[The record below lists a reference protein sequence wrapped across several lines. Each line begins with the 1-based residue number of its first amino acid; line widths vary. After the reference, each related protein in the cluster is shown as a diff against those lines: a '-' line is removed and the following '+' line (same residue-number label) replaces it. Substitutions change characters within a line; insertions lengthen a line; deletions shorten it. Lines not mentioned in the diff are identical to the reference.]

1 MCLDCRLIVID
12 HHTEDVYLLA
22 LVDASQAG
30 SNQLAQTWLHGTHAS
45 IQQLQ
50 QALAKTQEAAAAA
63 SAADAA
69 LRSRSVMEASSAP
82 TSAAAA
88 ESMTDG
94 MQRTSSNS
102 STLSHMSSSHQ
113 GEDMHVADVL
123 GQSRDQCLKV

>member
-1 MCLDCRLIVID
+1 MCLYCRLIVID

-22 LVDASQAG
+22 LVDSSQLH
-30 SNQLAQTWLHGTHAS
+30 SDQLAETWLHETHAS

-50 QALAKTQEAAAAA
+50 HALAKTQEAAAAA
-63 SAADAA
+63 SAAEAA

-82 TSAAAA
+82 ASAAAVEA
-88 ESMTDG
+88 MADG

-113 GEDMHVADVL
+113 CEDRHILVLADFL
-123 GQSRDQCLKV
+123 